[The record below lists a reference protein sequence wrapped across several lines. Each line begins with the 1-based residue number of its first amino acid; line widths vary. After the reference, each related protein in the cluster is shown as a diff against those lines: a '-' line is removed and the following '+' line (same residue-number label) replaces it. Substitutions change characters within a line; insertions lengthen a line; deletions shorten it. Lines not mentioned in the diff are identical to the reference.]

1 MTRVLAAWLGIT
13 DLKAVAD
20 SEVVGLG
27 PIAQGVAWG
36 TFDHVV
42 LLSDH
47 SQSETASYV
56 TWLSRRTPAAV
67 FSLSEKLVSPTDFEG
82 IYRAATRALTYVH
95 EKFGP
100 DTELTLHLSPGTP
113 AMAAVWMILSKTRFP
128 SKLIESSR
136 QQGVREV
143 ELPFDLAADFLPDL
157 LTQAAHRIQEAS
169 QAPSPPSASFASLVY
184 RSAAM
189 KQLVHR
195 AGQAAFLD
203 VPVLIEGESGTGKE
217 LLAKAIHT
225 ASKRAGKP
233 FVAVNCGAI
242 PESLIEAELFGY
254 EKGAFTGAQKQAAG
268 LFERGHG
275 GTVFLDELGELS
287 LAAQV
292 KFLRVLQEGEVQRL
306 GGQSPTKVD
315 VRIVAAT
322 NRNLIA
328 EVQASRFR
336 EDLFFRLAVAVLR
349 LPALQDRPEDVGP
362 LLEHYTAKLNT
373 DLFGANSANHKKIS
387 VGARKLLQAHPWPG
401 NVRELISTLQRA
413 MVWSSGPSI
422 TEAEARDALLG
433 QPARRASADGLNQPL
448 DKGFSLQGLLDRT
461 AVHYLER
468 ALEESRG
475 NKTQAAKLLG
485 LPSYQTLTNWL
496 RRYGLEHLARR

>member
-1 MTRVLAAWLGIT
+1 MSDVLVAWLGIT
-13 DLKAVAD
+13 DLKAITDAD
-20 SEVVGLG
+20 TVGLG
-27 PIAQGVAWG
+27 PIAQAVGWRQYS
-36 TFDHVV
+36 HVV

-47 SQSETASYV
+47 AERQTSSYRSWLAKKTTAEV
-56 TWLSRRTPAAV
+56 ECIA
-67 FSLSEKLVSPTDFEG
+67 EKLKSPTDFEG
-82 IYRAATRALTYVH
+82 IYRAAVRGLAHVMERH
-95 EKFGP
+95 GP
-100 DTELTLHLSPGTP
+100 EVAITLHLSPGTP
-113 AMAAVWMILSKTRFP
+113 AMAAVWIILSKTRFP

-157 LTQAAHRIQEAS
+157 LNQAAQRLQEAS
-169 QAPSPPSASFASLVY
+169 HAPAPSSASFSSLVF
-184 RSAAM
+184 RSGAM
-189 KQLVHR
+189 KQLVQR
-195 AGQAAFLD
+195 ASQAAALG

-217 LLAKAIHT
+217 LLARAIHS
-225 ASKRAGKP
+225 ASKRADQP

-242 PESLIEAELFGY
+242 PESLIEAELYGY
-254 EKGAFTGAQKQAAG
+254 EKGAFTGAQKQTAG

-275 GTVFLDELGELS
+275 GTVFLDEIGELPLS
-287 LAAQV
+287 AQV
-292 KFLRVLQEGEVQRL
+292 KFLRVLQEGEVQRI
-306 GGQSPTKVD
+306 GGQSPIKVD
-315 VRIVAAT
+315 VRVVAAT

-328 EVQASRFR
+328 EVQAARFR

-349 LPALQDRPEDVGP
+349 LPALRDRPEDVSP
-362 LLEHYTAKLNT
+362 LLEHYISKLNV
-373 DLFGANSANHKKIS
+373 DLFGDAVANHKKLS
-387 VGARKLLQAHPWPG
+387 VGARKLMLAHSWPG

-433 QPARRASADGLNQPL
+433 QPARRISTDGLNQPL
-448 DKGFSLQGLLDRT
+448 DKSFSLQGLLDRT

-496 RRYGLEHLARR
+496 RRYGLDHLARR

>member
-1 MTRVLAAWLGIT
+1 
-13 DLKAVAD
+13 LKAVID
-20 SEVVGLG
+20 SESVGLG
-27 PIAQGVAWG
+27 PIAQAVAWRH
-36 TFDHVV
+36 FDHVV

-47 SQSETASYV
+47 AERQTSSYQR
-56 TWLSRRTPAAV
+56 WLAKRSSAQVECIA
-67 FSLSEKLVSPTDFEG
+67 EKLKSPTDFDG
-82 IYRAATRALTYVH
+82 IYRAAVRGLSRTLERH
-95 EKFGP
+95 GP

-113 AMAAVWMILSKTRFP
+113 AMAAVWIILAKTRFP
-128 SKLIESSR
+128 AKLIESSR
-136 QQGVREV
+136 QHGVREV

-157 LTQAAHRIQEAS
+157 LSQAAQRLQEAS
-169 QAPSPPSASFASLVY
+169 LASAPTSATFSTLIF
-184 RSAAM
+184 RSSAM
-189 KQLVHR
+189 KQLVQR
-195 AGQAAFLD
+195 AGQAASLG

-217 LLAKAIHT
+217 LMAKAIHA
-225 ASKRAGKP
+225 ASKRASQP

-254 EKGAFTGAQKQAAG
+254 EKGAFTGAQRQVAG
-268 LFERGHG
+268 LFERGNG
-275 GTVFLDELGELS
+275 GTVFLDEIGELPLS
-287 LAAQV
+287 AQV
-292 KFLRVLQEGEVQRL
+292 KFLRVLQEGEVQRI
-306 GGQSPTKVD
+306 GGDAAKKVN

-328 EVQASRFR
+328 EVQAGRFR

-349 LPALQDRPEDVGP
+349 VPALRDRPEDIGP
-362 LLEHYTAKLNT
+362 LIDHYVNKLNA
-373 DLFGANSANHKKIS
+373 DLFGEATAAHKKLS

-413 MVWSSGPSI
+413 LVWSSGATV
-422 TEAEARDALLG
+422 TEAEAPEALLG
-433 QPARRASADGLNQPL
+433 QAARRNTNESLNLPL
-448 DKGFSLQGLLDRT
+448 EKGFNLQGVLDRT

-468 ALEESRG
+468 ALEESQG